1 MRVLLTGGLGF
12 IGSHTAL
19 VLSNMN
25 FEVIIIDN
33 LYNSKITV
41 LDNIKILSKHP
52 DKIMF
57 FKGDIT
63 IKTDALTV
71 FSKYSKIDVVIHFAS
86 LKSVND
92 SISLPLLYYKKN
104 LMGMI
109 NLLEVMEICE
119 CNKLIFSS
127 SATVYGSN
135 QKSPLNEEMNVG
147 FNITNPYGQT
157 KYFQEQILNDSVKA
171 NEKLCVVILRYFNP
185 VGAHPSGMIGED
197 PNGIPTNLF
206 PFLLKVISKKY
217 DELCIFGHD
226 YDTPDG
232 TCVRDFVHVMD
243 LADGHSQVIS
253 HMNKP
258 GIETFNLGTR
268 KGTSVLELINTFQK
282 VNNIS
287 VPYKFLPRR
296 EGDVDVL
303 YSDTSKIYDVI
314 GWKSKYTLEDIC
326 RDGYNY
332 LIQKNQT
339 NNSISE

>member
-19 VLSNMN
+19 VLSDMN

-41 LDNIKILSKHP
+41 LDNIKMLSKNP
-52 DKIMF
+52 DKITF
-57 FKGDIT
+57 FNGDIT
-63 IKTDALTV
+63 IKNDILSV
-71 FSKYSKIDVVIHFAS
+71 FSKCSKIDVVIHFAS

-92 SISLPLLYYKKN
+92 SIALPLLYYKKN
-104 LMGMI
+104 LIGLI
-109 NLLEVMEICE
+109 NLLEVMDVCD
-119 CNKLIFSS
+119 CDKLIFSS

-135 QKSPLNEEMNVG
+135 QKSPLNEKMEVG
-147 FNITNPYGQT
+147 TNITSPYGQT
-157 KYFQEQILNDSVKA
+157 KYFQEQILHDYVKS

-185 VGAHPSGMIGED
+185 VGAHPSGVIGED

-217 DELCIFGHD
+217 NELCIFGND
-226 YDTPDG
+226 YNTIDG

-258 GIETFNLGTR
+258 GIETFNLGTG
-268 KGTSVLELINTFQK
+268 KGTSVLELINTFQE

-287 VPYKFLPRR
+287 ILFKFLPRR

-303 YSDTSKIYDVI
+303 YSDVSKMYDVT

-326 RDGYNY
+326 RDGCNY
-332 LIQKNQT
+332 LIEKNKT
-339 NNSISE
+339 NNIPE